1 MPTRTGFGRFG
12 RWFQAIRNRQQTHGE
27 IVSNPQEQEII
38 AALSGVNDPERNADV
53 ITLGMVQGLQ
63 ISDGVV
69 RFALEID
76 PREAEAKEPLRM
88 ACIDAVR
95 KLPGIVKVVA
105 VLTAHSDRTTNTSTS
120 PRPATN
126 GSATPEQSN
135 LRPQVG
141 QAAAADKPGIPGVS
155 KVIAVASG
163 KGGVGKSTTAVN
175 LALALAAA
183 GRRVGLLD
191 ADIYGPSI
199 PRMLGISGK
208 PTSPDGHKLNPME
221 NFGIKC
227 MSIGFLV
234 DEDTPMIWRGPMVMS
249 ALNQMMSDVNWG
261 TLDVMVVDMPPGTGD
276 AQLTMAQK
284 VPMAGAVIVST
295 PQEIAL
301 IDARR
306 GLAMFERTKVPVLG
320 IIENMSYFAVPGS
333 DEKHYIFGH
342 GGARDTAAKLGCDF
356 LGEIPIYQE
365 IRETADAGTP
375 IVASAPDSAAA
386 QVYREIAEKI
396 LSKLDATDRA
406 TQRDAPRIVIE

>member
-1 MPTRTGFGRFG
+1 MPAKTGFGRFG
-12 RWFQAIRNRQQTHGE
+12 RWIQAIRNPQQTNGD
-27 IVSNPQEQEII
+27 IVSNPQEQEIV

-53 ITLGMVQGLQ
+53 VTLGMVQGLQ
-63 ISDGVV
+63 IADGIV

-95 KLPGIVKVVA
+95 KLPGVVKVVA
-105 VLTAHSDRTTNTSTS
+105 VLTAHSGGMTDTPMPERRS
-120 PRPATN
+120 TN
-126 GSATPEQSN
+126 GSAAPQQTD

-141 QAAAADKPGIPGVS
+141 QAAAADKPGIPGVD

-175 LALALAAA
+175 LALALAAT

-199 PRMLGISGK
+199 PRMLGIGGK

-221 NFGIKC
+221 SFGIKC

-342 GGARDTAAKLGCDF
+342 GGARDTATKLGCDF
-356 LGEIPIYQE
+356 LGEIPIYTE

-386 QVYREIAEKI
+386 QIYRAIAEKI
-396 LSKLDATDRA
+396 LSKLDANEST
-406 TQRDAPRIVIE
+406 TQREAPKIVIE

>member
-163 KGGVGKSTTAVN
+163 KGG
-175 LALALAAA
+175 
-183 GRRVGLLD
+183 
-191 ADIYGPSI
+191 
-199 PRMLGISGK
+199 
-208 PTSPDGHKLNPME
+208 
-221 NFGIKC
+221 
-227 MSIGFLV
+227 
-234 DEDTPMIWRGPMVMS
+234 
-249 ALNQMMSDVNWG
+249 
-261 TLDVMVVDMPPGTGD
+261 
-276 AQLTMAQK
+276 
-284 VPMAGAVIVST
+284 
-295 PQEIAL
+295 
-301 IDARR
+301 
-306 GLAMFERTKVPVLG
+306 
-320 IIENMSYFAVPGS
+320 
-333 DEKHYIFGH
+333 
-342 GGARDTAAKLGCDF
+342 
-356 LGEIPIYQE
+356 
-365 IRETADAGTP
+365 
-375 IVASAPDSAAA
+375 
-386 QVYREIAEKI
+386 
-396 LSKLDATDRA
+396 
-406 TQRDAPRIVIE
+406 